1 MRRSRLYFWFLL
13 LLPLVAGV
21 FAHELDARFGG
32 GGGYSGGGGGG
43 GGSGGG
49 GGGGD
54 GIGALIYL
62 LIRLF
67 ILLWSSGPVG
77 KFFAILLLVAVVA
90 GAIWYSKHK
99 KKEREDLTT
108 RGLIL
113 HSQRSQRRQSQG
125 VQQILQFD
133 PNFSRVLFLDFAR
146 LVYVKFHE
154 SRGGL
159 ARRNER
165 EFAVAPYL
173 SPAIRQQVQQ
183 SATAVSEVIVGA
195 LEIQRV
201 SATQD
206 SIQVVVNYRSNVV
219 EAAAGAP
226 QRFFLEQ
233 RLTFVRPKSA
243 ITQPPEKVL
252 ALGCPNCGSPEEP
265 GLDGRCPSCGS
276 LTGGG
281 QMDWQVRRIETLR
294 RERVGPPIGHKG
306 GVEVGTGNPTIFAP
320 DLAAQKR
327 SLAMRD
333 PGFHWQLFTGRA
345 AHMFRE
351 LQQAWTEQSEPR
363 MRPYVTDTL
372 FDTVRYWMAR
382 YRETGIREMIEG
394 LEITQIVVAKIEHDA
409 WFDAITVRIYA
420 SMREYQV
427 DSSGRLVSGSKDKPR
442 RFSEYWTL
450 IRRSDRAHGESR
462 DPASCP
468 SCGAPLDRINRA
480 GICEYCNS
488 KVVTGDFDW
497 VLAIITQDEDYV
509 G

>member
-13 LLPLVAGV
+13 LLPLLAGI
-21 FAHELDARFGG
+21 FAHELEARFGG
-32 GGGYSGGGGGG
+32 GGGYSGGGSRGG
-43 GGSGGG
+43 GGG

-67 ILLWSSGPVG
+67 LLLWDSGPVG
-77 KFFAILLLVAVVA
+77 KFFAILLLVGVVA
-90 GAIWYSKHK
+90 GFIWRAKHRK
-99 KKEREDLTT
+99 NLQQHLDQQGR
-108 RGLIL
+108 IL
-113 HSQRSQRRQSQG
+113 HSHNAQRRQAQG
-125 VQQILQFD
+125 VNQILQFD

-159 ARRNER
+159 GRRGG

-173 SPAIRQQVQQ
+173 APQIREQVKQ
-183 SATAVSEVIVGA
+183 SNTRVSEVIVGA
-195 LEIQRV
+195 LELQRV
-201 SATQD
+201 GLTQD
-206 SIQVVVNYRSNVV
+206 SIQIVVNYRSNVV
-219 EAAAGAP
+219 ETAGGAP
-226 QRFFLEQ
+226 SRFFLEQ
-233 RLTFVRPKSA
+233 RFTFMRPKSA

-265 GLDGRCPSCGS
+265 GIDGRCPSCGS
-276 LTGGG
+276 VTGGG

-306 GVEVGTGNPTIFAP
+306 GVEVGTGDPTIYAP

-333 PGFHWQLFTGRA
+333 PAFHWHAFNKRCS
-345 AHMFRE
+345 FIFNE
-351 LQQAWTEQSEPR
+351 LQQAWTDQDEPR
-363 MRPYVTDTL
+363 MRPFVTDTL

-382 YRETGIREMIEG
+382 YRESGVREVVQDVIIER
-394 LEITQIVVAKIEHDA
+394 LEVARIEHDA
-409 WFDAITVRIYA
+409 WFDAITVRIFA
-420 SMREYQV
+420 SMKEYQL
-427 DSSGRLVSGSKDKPR
+427 DKTGGLISGSKDKVR
-442 RFSEYWTL
+442 RFSEYWTM
-450 IRRSDRAHGESR
+450 IRRSDRQHAEAG
-462 DPASCP
+462 DPANCP
-468 SCGAPLDRINRA
+468 SCGAPLDRVNRA

-488 KVVTGDFDW
+488 KVISGDFDW